1 MHIFNYN
8 LVEPFTRG
16 ICLPLWLV
24 PYGAKFC
31 LRYGCVHLPLKSTDA
46 VCIIILEGSWKKLSE
61 CKATMDWASYG
72 LDHGNRSKWRR
83 STTAV
88 RNRLH
93 SGYT

>member
-1 MHIFNYN
+1 MSILTFKCNNACKFSFVYLDFH
-8 LVEPFTRG
+8 RG

-61 CKATMDWASYG
+61 CKVFCVNIYNV
-72 LDHGNRSKWRR
+72 LIK
-83 STTAV
+83 
-88 RNRLH
+88 
-93 SGYT
+93 